1 MLTQLSHP
9 YTRCYNS
16 LIPTHANTIV
26 ASLHTLTFAVK
37 HLMTNTARNTHPPT
51 HPSTPTPIHPHTP
64 TPTPTHHYSHVLMQW
79 PRLTWLYPTNSPSG
93 SIILKLTIPPWVAMS
108 SKWPLWYNTH
118 TGWLLQCLSWFSS
131 LYTIWA
137 RRKVCCD
144 TRSIDCAM
152 LFTALNPWR
161 SARMPRNGSVPC
173 SNLQM
178 VKGQVE

>member
-9 YTRCYNS
+9 YTRCHNC
-16 LIPTHANTIV
+16 LIP
-26 ASLHTLTFAVK
+26 K
-37 HLMTNTARNTHPPT
+37 HIDICSQAPNDKHSREHPP
-51 HPSTPTPIHPHTP
+51 PHTH
-64 TPTPTHHYSHVLMQW
+64 THHYSHVLMQW
-79 PRLTWLYPTNSPSG
+79 PRLTWLYPTNSPSE
-93 SIILKLTIPPWVAMS
+93 SKILKLTIPPWVAMS

-144 TRSIDCAM
+144 TRNIDCAM
-152 LFTALNPWR
+152 LFTALNPWQ
-161 SARMPRNGSVPC
+161 SARMPRNGTVPC